1 LTLQLVFSVSHNESG
16 AVTHSHSPSYSTHTH
31 IRRLVSYELLYEGT
45 TPAERMKVI
54 ISSQCLYF
62 FRDSPPEPSTI
73 NAKFSLD
80 DLAECRPAKGKSSES
95 SSGFSMG
102 ATNMYSG

>member
-1 LTLQLVFSVSHNESG
+1 
-16 AVTHSHSPSYSTHTH
+16 
-31 IRRLVSYELLYEGT
+31 
-45 TPAERMKVI
+45 MKVI

-80 DLAECRPAKGKSSES
+80 DLEECRAAKGKSSES
-95 SSGFSMG
+95 SNGFSM
-102 ATNMYSG
+102 